1 MTSTTMAALAIVDG
15 MDGASEYDQ
24 HVHQRHESRKLTHSN
39 NVPLDIV
46 TEREV
51 ASDCNQDVDEAS

>member
-15 MDGASEYDQ
+15 MDGASEYGE
-24 HVHQRHESRKLTHSN
+24 HVHLRPEFIRLTHSD
-39 NVPLDIV
+39 NVPLNIV

-51 ASDCNQDVDEAS
+51 ASDRNQDVDETS